1 MFTTREVASKLTD
14 RDISTALLQRAQNV
28 IETYIGR
35 TELQIE
41 DNLDKVLLARAVV
54 YQAAYMQD
62 NQDLVYQQVS
72 AQTTGQ
78 KDYLLS
84 FKQGDNASPW
94 IAPLA
99 VMACRNLSFKRS
111 RSVTTGKVAN
121 NPMKYAWRT
130 I

>member
-41 DNLDKVLLARAVV
+41 DNLDKVLLARAVG

-62 NQDLVYQQVS
+62 NEDLVYQQVS

-78 KDYLLS
+78 NDSLIS

-111 RSVTTGKVAN
+111 RSVRTGKVTN
-121 NPMKYAWRT
+121 NPYKYAWRT

>member
-14 RDISTALLQRAQNV
+14 RDIPTALLQRAQSV

-41 DNLDKVLLARAVV
+41 DNLDKVLLARAVG

-62 NQDLVYQQVS
+62 NEDLVYQQVS

-78 KDYLLS
+78 NDSLIS

-111 RSVTTGKVAN
+111 RSVTTGKVTN
-121 NPMKYAWRT
+121 NPYTYAWRT